1 MSKILNRFYKKTIFI
16 SVLLPFFIC
25 NVSWSSNKP
34 ILTLQND
41 DPISALAFSSDGSK
55 IIVGWKNSYI
65 WDLKTGENILTIPSN
80 AASCAAFSPDGSMVA
95 TGTNPLSAAV
105 WSAKTG
111 EKIQTFKGKDDPYFG
126 PETITAIAFHPTK
139 PIVITGT
146 QSGNISEWD
155 ISTGKETS
163 IINTHELIDTI
174 SRLSDDNR
182 IATRHHII
190 DLSSKSI
197 IQQFEGNIFLKP
209 NSNVFYYSIS
219 EGGSYQNLLFSLW
232 NLDTYKKI
240 KDFNKIVHDN
250 KSYTF
255 SPYNE
260 LLFIYDHRFDEAKTS
275 YLGYVTCV
283 SQPSIQQNYQFSG
296 YPSLPCFSPD
306 GTQLCIVV
314 DQTIYIYD
322 VSDLTSVVKDAEA
335 LGR

>member
-155 ISTGKETS
+155 ISTGKETP
-163 IINTHELIDTI
+163 IIVTGFLTKKNLIFPDGE
-174 SRLSDDNR
+174 R
-182 IATRHHII
+182 IATEHHII
-190 DLSSKSI
+190 NLTTQSVVQKYRGTI
-197 IQQFEGNIFLKP
+197 YLTP
-209 NSNVFYYSIS
+209 NYDVFYYVTV
-219 EGGSYQNLLFSLW
+219 EGSMDEKLLVSSW
-232 NLDTYKKI
+232 NADTYI
-240 KDFNKIVHDN
+240 KCH
-250 KSYTF
+250 
-255 SPYNE
+255 
-260 LLFIYDHRFDEAKTS
+260 H
-275 YLGYVTCV
+275 
-283 SQPSIQQNYQFSG
+283 
-296 YPSLPCFSPD
+296 
-306 GTQLCIVV
+306 
-314 DQTIYIYD
+314 
-322 VSDLTSVVKDAEA
+322 
-335 LGR
+335 